1 MTSRSTRARVAFVV
15 FIVVSLTAVFVIRL
29 IDLQVVHAE
38 VLSAEADTKR
48 TLTQVTYGTRGD
60 IVDTRGA
67 VLADSVERFDIV
79 ISPRVTLLR
88 ENASVVV
95 LEDLTKITAVIGG
108 DPAAML
114 TLILENPESD
124 FEYLAQGITLD
135 QYQAVAEL
143 DIAWLYYELRPER
156 SYPNGEI
163 AGNLVGFIGTDGP
176 QAGLELTRDECLA
189 SQDGEASYARGED
202 GVALPGSSIDISE
215 QKDGGTLKLTID
227 RDLQF
232 YVQQRMEQTALA
244 LGATWATGVV
254 MRVSDGHLLAVS
266 DWPTVDPN
274 NVNLADRGALGS
286 RAFSTPYEP
295 GSTVKALTAASLID
309 SGSANQRTQVVSPYA
324 LELSNGGGVIS
335 DSFYHEDQRLTL
347 AGALVESSNTAIAQY
362 TDLLNASARHD
373 YLQSFG
379 LGEETGIGFNGESS
393 GTLYEAKDWDARTN
407 YAVQFGQGL
416 SATSIQMAS
425 AYQALGND
433 GVRLPPTLV
442 EGCYW
447 PDGTVTDRPSTEG
460 TRVVS
465 KEASEQTLQ
474 MMEMV
479 YSSSGSAPNLQI
491 PGYRV
496 AVKSGTAQVAEDGGY
511 GGNVVIS
518 YAGIAPADD
527 PEYVVIATAGIPDSI
542 YSGVIAST
550 FRDIMAQTLTTYRVT
565 PSNTSGPDLP
575 LRW

>member
-1 MTSRSTRARVAFVV
+1 MKPRSTRARVAFVILT
-15 FIVVSLTAVFVIRL
+15 IVVLTGIFVVRL
-29 IDLQVVHAE
+29 VDLQIVQAE
-38 VLSAEADTKR
+38 TLNAEADTKR
-48 TLTQVTYGTRGD
+48 TLTRVTYGTRGD
-60 IVDTRGA
+60 IVDTNGA

-95 LEDLTKITAVIGG
+95 LEDLTKITDIIGG
-108 DPAAML
+108 DPDELLAM
-114 TLILENPESD
+114 ILDNPESD
-124 FEYLAQGITLD
+124 FEYLAKGITLE
-135 QYQAVAEL
+135 QYQAVGEL
-143 DIAWLYYELRPER
+143 DITWLYYELSPER

-176 QAGLELTRDECLA
+176 QAGVELTGDECLA
-189 SQDGEASYARGED
+189 GQDVEASYARGED
-202 GVALPGSSIDISE
+202 GVALPGSAVESIE
-215 QKDGGTLKLTID
+215 PQDGGTLTLTID

-232 YVQQRMEQTALA
+232 YVQQRMAQTAES

-254 MRVSDGHLLAVS
+254 MRVSDAHLLAVS

-274 NVNLADRGALGS
+274 NVDLADRGALGS

-309 SGSANQRTQVVSPYA
+309 AGVANQQTQVVSPYA
-324 LELSNGGGVIS
+324 LELTNGGGTIS

-362 TDLLNASARHD
+362 TDLLDAASRHD
-373 YLQSFG
+373 YLQAFG

-416 SATSIQMAS
+416 STTSIQMAS

-433 GVRLPPTLV
+433 GVRLPPVLV
-442 EGCYW
+442 EGCEW
-447 PDGTVTDRPSTEG
+447 PDGTVTDTPSAEG
-460 TRVVS
+460 TQVI
-465 KEASEQTLQ
+465 SETAADQTLQ

-496 AVKSGTAQVAEDGGY
+496 AVKSGTAQVAENGAY
-511 GGNVVIS
+511 GGDVVIS
-518 YAGIAPADD
+518 YAGLAPADD
-527 PEYVVIATAGIPDSI
+527 PEYIVIATAGIPDSI
-542 YSGVIAST
+542 YSGAIAST

>member
-1 MTSRSTRARVAFVV
+1 MKPRTTRARVAFVV
-15 FIVVSLTAVFVIRL
+15 FAVLALTAVFIVRL
-29 IDLQVVHAE
+29 VDLQVVQAE
-38 VLSAEADTKR
+38 ALTAEADTKR
-48 TLTQVTYGTRGD
+48 TLTRVTYGTRGD
-60 IVDTRGA
+60 IVDTNGA

-79 ISPRVTLLR
+79 VSPRVTLLR
-88 ENASVVV
+88 KDASVAV
-95 LEDLTKITAVIGG
+95 LEDLTKITEIIGG
-108 DPAAML
+108 DPAALL
-114 TLILENPESD
+114 TMILDNADSD
-124 FEYLAQGITLD
+124 FEYLAKGITLE
-135 QYQAVAEL
+135 QFQAVDEL

-176 QAGLELTRDECLA
+176 LAGLELGADECLA
-189 SQDGEASYARGED
+189 SENAEASYARGED
-202 GVALPGSSIDISE
+202 GVALPGSSVE
-215 QKDGGTLKLTID
+215 ALEPKDGGTLKLTID

-232 YVQQRMEQTALA
+232 YVQQRMAQTAQA

-254 MRVSDGHLLAVS
+254 MRVSDGHLMAVS
-266 DWPTVDPN
+266 DWPTLDPN
-274 NVNLADRGALGS
+274 DFQNAGDADRGS
-286 RAFSTPYEP
+286 RAFANPYEP

-309 SGSANQRTQVVSPYA
+309 AGVANQRTQVVSPYA
-324 LELSNGGGVIS
+324 LELANGGGVIS

-362 TDLLNASARHD
+362 TDLLDASSRHD
-373 YLQSFG
+373 YLQKFG
-379 LGEETGIGFNGESS
+379 LGERTAVDFLGEST
-393 GTLYEAKDWDARTN
+393 GRLYEASEWDPRTN

-416 SATSIQMAS
+416 STTSIQMAS
-425 AYQALGND
+425 AYQALAND
-433 GVRLPPTLV
+433 GVRLPATLV

-447 PDGTVTDRPSTEG
+447 PDGSITDTPSKDG

-465 KEASEQTLQ
+465 KAASEQTLQ

-511 GGNVVIS
+511 GGSVVIS
-518 YAGIAPADD
+518 YAGIAPAEN

-542 YSGVIAST
+542 YSGAIAST
-550 FRDIMAQTLTTYRVT
+550 FRDIMAQTLTSYRVT
-565 PSNTSGPDLP
+565 PSNSSGPDLP

>member
-1 MTSRSTRARVAFVV
+1 MKARSTRARVSFVV
-15 FIVVSLTAVFVIRL
+15 LTIAVLTAVFMVRL
-29 IDLQVVHAE
+29 VDLQIVQAE
-38 VLSAEADTKR
+38 ALNAEADTKR
-48 TLTQVTYGTRGD
+48 TLTRVTHGTRGD

-88 ENASVVV
+88 KDASVVV
-95 LEDLTKITAVIGG
+95 LEDLKKITEIIGG
-108 DPAAML
+108 DPNQML
-114 TLILENPESD
+114 TMILENPESD
-124 FEYLAQGITLD
+124 FEYLAKSITLE
-135 QYQAVAEL
+135 QYQAVDDL
-143 DIAWLYYELRPER
+143 DISWLYYELNPER
-156 SYPNGEI
+156 TYPNGEI

-176 QAGLELTRDECLA
+176 QAGVELTADECLA
-189 SQDGEASYARGED
+189 GTDVEASYARGED
-202 GVALPGSSIDISE
+202 GVALPGSAVETLSPD
-215 QKDGGTLKLTID
+215 DGGTIALSID

-232 YVQQRMEQTALA
+232 YVQQRMAQTAES

-254 MRVSDGHLLAVS
+254 MRVSDAHLLAVS

-309 SGSANQRTQVVSPYA
+309 AGVANQRTQVVSPYA
-324 LELSNGGGVIS
+324 LELANGGGIIS

-362 TDLLNASARHD
+362 TDLLDAASRHD
-373 YLQSFG
+373 YLAKFG
-379 LGEETGIGFNGESS
+379 LGQATGIGFNGESS
-393 GTLYEAKDWDARTN
+393 GTLYDAADWDARTN

-416 SATSIQMAS
+416 STTSIQMAS
-425 AYQALGND
+425 AYQALGNG
-433 GVRLPPTLV
+433 GVRLPPVLV
-442 EGCYW
+442 ESCTR
-447 PDGTVTDRPSTEG
+447 PDGTVTDIPSTEG
-460 TRVVS
+460 TRVIS
-465 KEASEQTLQ
+465 EAAAEQTLQ

-479 YSSSGSAPNLQI
+479 YSSSGSAPNLAI

-496 AVKSGTAQVAEDGGY
+496 AVKSGTAQVAENGSY

-518 YAGIAPADD
+518 YAGLAPADD
-527 PEYVVIATAGIPDSI
+527 PEYIVIATAGIPDSI
-542 YSGVIAST
+542 YSGAIAST

-565 PSNTSGPDLP
+565 PSSTSGPDLP